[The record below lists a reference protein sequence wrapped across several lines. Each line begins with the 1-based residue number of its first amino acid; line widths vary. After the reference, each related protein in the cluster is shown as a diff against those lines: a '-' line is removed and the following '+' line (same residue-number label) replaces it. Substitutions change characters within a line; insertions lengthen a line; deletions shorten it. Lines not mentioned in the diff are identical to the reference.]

1 MLQAVEI
8 LIRLWT
14 VAAYILVSAFF
25 GISTGLGAVIGFN
38 PYLLSAS
45 VLSTVSLGGLFI
57 YPPLRLQQLKAQYR
71 RQESQNLIEP

>member
-45 VLSTVSLGGLFI
+45 VLSAVSLGG
-57 YPPLRLQQLKAQYR
+57 
-71 RQESQNLIEP
+71 